1 MLCVGSIGLKHFT
14 EGRVGSTAATLV
26 ARAHCPVA
34 MIRGHGGATSSKPGW
49 VVVEVD
55 ESVES
60 SVLQLGVEEAQL
72 RGAPLRA
79 ITAWRS
85 RFTDIHDVRAASEG
99 NRQVRAHLDRSL
111 ACWRRRYPDLDL
123 RSVAVHGS
131 AVNYLAKHAA
141 DIQLVVGAVA
151 IGAMWVIF
159 SDRPVQRPCTTP
171 IAPSLSAIGVNGC
184 ECPRRDVQ
192 YRSIGDRPLTTAPRR
207 DRNGQGLLSR

>member
-1 MLCVGSIGLKHFT
+1 MDASRGAAMLCVGSIGL
-14 EGRVGSTAATLV
+14 GRVGSTAATLV

-55 ESVES
+55 ESVDS

-99 NRQVRAHLDRSL
+99 NRQVRATLIAAWL
-111 ACWRRRYPDLDL
+111 AGGD
-123 RSVAVHGS
+123 
-131 AVNYLAKHAA
+131 
-141 DIQLVVGAVA
+141 A
-151 IGAMWVIF
+151 I
-159 SDRPVQRPCTTP
+159 P
-171 IAPSLSAIGVNGC
+171 ILTCARWPFTAAPSTIWPSMCRHSAGRG
-184 ECPRRDVQ
+184 
-192 YRSIGDRPLTTAPRR
+192 
-207 DRNGQGLLSR
+207 GL